1 MASSSSSKSSSKS
14 SSTGTVILVLLA
26 LFALGSAGGSLG
38 DSDTTTG
45 ADTTSDD
52 DFSFAP
58 DGGTTTGGLP
68 ACDDV
73 ETVPAPGGGTIAVP
87 ADSTLGSVTVD
98 CQVGEGSDD
107 EAVVIVQDALSRCN
121 ERPVSVDG
129 DYGPETRGA
138 VADLQ
143 AASGLAADGVVG
155 PATRQAMRWPG
166 TLPSGAPDC
175 LPSG

>member
-1 MASSSSSKSSSKS
+1 MASKS
-14 SSTGTVILVLLA
+14 SSTGTTILVVLA
-26 LFALGSAGGSLG
+26 LLALGSAGGSIG

-45 ADTTSDD
+45 AGTGSDD
-52 DFSFAP
+52 DFSFEP
-58 DGGTTTGGLP
+58 EGGTTTGGLP

-98 CQVGEGSDD
+98 CRVGEGSDD

-121 ERPVSVDG
+121 GRAVSVDG

-155 PATRQAMRWPG
+155 PATRRAMQWPV
-166 TLPSGAPDC
+166 TSPSGGSDC